1 MPLHLTRP
9 LIVFDLETTGT
20 NPATDRIVQIAAVK
34 LLPGGGKDI
43 VQNKINPTIPIPES
57 ATAIHGVSDADVA
70 DCMTFEAIA
79 PLLYEFLEGCDLA
92 GFNSNSFD
100 IPLLANEFARCG
112 YHLDL
117 SEVRCVDASAIF
129 RAFERR
135 TLAAAYEFYCG
146 KTLEGAHDALVD
158 VQATVEVLQGQIER
172 YGLTPDVES
181 LSQYGK
187 QPALDPAGKIA
198 LNEDGAMVLTF
209 GKYQGS
215 PLEAIAA
222 TDRKY
227 LDWMLAGEFA
237 ETTKVLIRRS
247 LSN

>member
-1 MPLHLTRP
+1 MLLQLTRP
-9 LIVFDLETTGT
+9 LVFLDLETTGT

-34 LLPGGGKDI
+34 LLPSGQTTQKC
-43 VQNKINPTIPIPES
+43 QHLNPTIPIPES
-57 ATAIHGVSDADVA
+57 ASAVHGITDDVVAGCPTFAD
-70 DCMTFEAIA
+70 IA
-79 PLLYEFLEGCDLA
+79 GSLYASFTGCDLA

-100 IPLLANEFARCG
+100 IPLLANEFARAG

-117 SEVRCVDASAIF
+117 SDVRCVDASAIF

-158 VQATVEVLQGQIER
+158 VEATVEVLQGQIER
-172 YGLTPDVES
+172 YGLTPDIET

-187 QPALDPAGKIA
+187 QPPIDPAGKIA

-215 PLEAIAA
+215 SLDFVAI
-222 TDRKY
+222 TDRAY

-237 ETTKVLIRRS
+237 ETTKALIRRS